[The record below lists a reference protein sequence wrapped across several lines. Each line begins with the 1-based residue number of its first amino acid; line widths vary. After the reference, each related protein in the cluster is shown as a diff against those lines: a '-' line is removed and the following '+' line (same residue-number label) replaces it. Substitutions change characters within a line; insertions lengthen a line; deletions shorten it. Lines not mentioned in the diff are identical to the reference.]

1 MYPFQCQKLWCE
13 AFNMKEVMLM
23 DSASFNRETQ
33 QVNTRQDIGSILAHI
48 FYQEVCYG
56 KADV

>member
-1 MYPFQCQKLWCE
+1 
-13 AFNMKEVMLM
+13 MLM

-48 FYQEVCYG
+48 LYQEVCYG

>member
-48 FYQEVCYG
+48 LYQEVCYG